1 MSTCDRRALFA
12 RCALFA
18 GLAEAELD
26 ELAAMALEKRA
37 PAGAMLFQEGEACE
51 GMHLVA
57 DGRVKVVKISPSGR
71 ELTLAVER
79 PPASFAEVPMF
90 DGGPYPASAV
100 AMEDSVVLMLRKEDF
115 YAFCERHPRASLRV
129 LHVVGRR
136 LRNLIGLV
144 EAVTFGSVRQRLA
157 RYLLEA
163 GAGRGTAAFELALT
177 HEEIAFQLGSVRE
190 VVSRNLSRFQSEGM
204 IRVER
209 GMVEIADRA
218 ALEAEA
224 RAAY

>member
-1 MSTCDRRALFA
+1 MSTYDRRALFA

-18 GLAEAELD
+18 GLAEAELE
-26 ELAAMALEKRA
+26 ELAAMAVEKRA
-37 PAGAMLFQEGEACE
+37 AAGAMLFQEGEACE

-57 DGRVKVVKISPSGR
+57 EGRVKVVKISPSGR

-115 YAFCERHPRASLRV
+115 YGFCERHPRASLRV

-163 GAGRGTAAFELALT
+163 GAGRGAAFELALT

-190 VVSRNLSRFQSEGM
+190 VVSRNLGRFQSEGM
-204 IRVER
+204 IRIER
-209 GMVEIADRA
+209 GVVEIADRA

-224 RAAY
+224 GAAY